1 MNSYLYELCDNEGY
15 SVLDVITGFTTLTYD
30 EYYKKHIVSL
40 LSELS
45 ATHNK
50 QILVDARK

>member
-15 SVLDVITGFTTLTYD
+15 SVLDIITGFTKLTYA
-30 EYYKKHIVSL
+30 EYYKKHIVPL